1 MKLIADAGGTKIEW
15 ALLDAAG
22 NVAVRLTTRGYNA
35 VQAEV
40 QTLARILRE
49 DAPTLVERAQG
60 VDEVYYYGAGCV
72 GERVAGIKDVLTA
85 VFNCGSSDCCRVESD
100 MLGAARA
107 LCGRAEGVAC
117 ILGTGSNSCRYDGE
131 KIVDNVSP
139 LGFILGDE
147 GSGAVLGRRLI
158 GMVMKGGFSD
168 EISERFRRRFP
179 EMTRDAI
186 ISRVYRGE
194 RPAAFLASFVPFLA
208 ENIDVEEVEEFVV
221 DEFCRFFRF
230 NVKAYENA
238 ERLPINFIGSIAWH
252 FSDQLRKAAA
262 RSGCSVGRIEK
273 APMELL
279 IAYHRD

>member
-15 ALLDAAG
+15 ALLDAVG

-35 VQAEV
+35 AQAEV
-40 QTLARILRE
+40 QTLARILSE
-49 DAPTLVERAQG
+49 DAPRLVEQAQG

-72 GERVAGIKDVLTA
+72 GERVEGIKNVLTA
-85 VFNCGSSDCCRVESD
+85 VFNCGVCRVESD

-179 EMTRDAI
+179 EMTREAI

-208 ENIDVEEVEEFVV
+208 ENIDVDEVEEFVV

-238 ERLPINFIGSIAWH
+238 AQLPINFIGSIAWH

-262 RSGCSVGRIEK
+262 KSGCSVGRIEK

-279 IAYHRD
+279 IAYHRDWK